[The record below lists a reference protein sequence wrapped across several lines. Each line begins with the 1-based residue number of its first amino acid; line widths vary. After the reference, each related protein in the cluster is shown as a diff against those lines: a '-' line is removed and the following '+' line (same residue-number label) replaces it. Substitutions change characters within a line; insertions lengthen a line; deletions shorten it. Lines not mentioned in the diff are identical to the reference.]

1 MCIYIIHI
9 HICMYM
15 YIIHMYMYIIHMYMY
30 NIYVYKEILFSL
42 KKNEILLFAAMWM
55 TQRISY

>member
-1 MCIYIIHI
+1 MCAYILYIYICIIYICIYNT
-9 HICMYM
+9 
-15 YIIHMYMYIIHMYMY
+15 YIYMY

-42 KKNEILLFAAMWM
+42 KKNEILLFAAMWT